1 MDPIQALDML
11 NQVVKGIKLPYNEHV
26 LLERSVD
33 VLREAL
39 QSGGVQEPAE
49 LLDTDE
55 PVGIEDEAPGT
66 KEAKAAK
73 TPRRGG
79 RRKK

>member
-11 NQVVKGIKLPYNEHV
+11 SQVVKGARLPYGEHV

-33 VLREAL
+33 VLRQVIIAKAKSSE
-39 QSGGVQEPAE
+39 EE
-49 LLDTDE
+49 EE
-55 PVGIEDEAPGT
+55 PVMFEETAT
-66 KEAKAAK
+66 KSKK
-73 TPRRGG
+73 TPRRGE

>member
-11 NQVVKGIKLPYNEHV
+11 SQVVKGARLPYGEHV

-33 VLREAL
+33 VLRQVIIAKAKSSE
-39 QSGGVQEPAE
+39 EE
-49 LLDTDE
+49 E
-55 PVGIEDEAPGT
+55 PVMFEETTT
-66 KEAKAAK
+66 KSKK
-73 TPRRGG
+73 TPRRGE

>member
-11 NQVVKGIKLPYNEHV
+11 SQVVKGARLPYGEHV

-33 VLREAL
+33 VLRTAITAKADTSEEEEP
-39 QSGGVQEPAE
+39 VVFEEPA
-49 LLDTDE
+49 
-55 PVGIEDEAPGT
+55 
-66 KEAKAAK
+66 KSK
-73 TPRRGG
+73 TPRRGE

>member
-11 NQVVKGIKLPYNEHV
+11 SQVVKGARLPYGEHV

-33 VLREAL
+33 VLRQAITAK
-39 QSGGVQEPAE
+39 AE
-49 LLDTDE
+49 SSEEEE
-55 PVGIEDEAPGT
+55 PVMFEEAIT
-66 KEAKAAK
+66 KSKK
-73 TPRRGG
+73 TPRRGE

>member
-11 NQVVKGIKLPYNEHV
+11 SQVVKGARLPYGEHV

-33 VLREAL
+33 VLRTTITEN
-39 QSGGVQEPAE
+39 AE
-49 LLDTDE
+49 SSEEEELEVFEEKVSTS
-55 PVGIEDEAPGT
+55 
-66 KEAKAAK
+66 K
-73 TPRRGG
+73 TPRRGE

>member
-11 NQVVKGIKLPYNEHV
+11 SQVVKGARLPYGEHV

-33 VLREAL
+33 VLRTAITANAEA
-39 QSGGVQEPAE
+39 SEE
-49 LLDTDE
+49 EE
-55 PVGIEDEAPGT
+55 PVVFEQ
-66 KEAKAAK
+66 AAK
-73 TPRRGG
+73 SKSPRRGE

>member
-11 NQVVKGIKLPYNEHV
+11 SQVVKGARLPYGEHV

-33 VLREAL
+33 VLRTAITAN
-39 QSGGVQEPAE
+39 AE
-49 LLDTDE
+49 TSEEEE
-55 PVGIEDEAPGT
+55 PVVFEES
-66 KEAKAAK
+66 AKSK
-73 TPRRGG
+73 SPRRGE

>member
-11 NQVVKGIKLPYNEHV
+11 SQVVKGARLPYGEHV

-33 VLREAL
+33 VLRQAITAK
-39 QSGGVQEPAE
+39 AE
-49 LLDTDE
+49 SSEEEE
-55 PVGIEDEAPGT
+55 PVMFEEQST
-66 KEAKAAK
+66 TSSKSK

>member
-11 NQVVKGIKLPYNEHV
+11 SQVVKGARLPYGEHV

-33 VLREAL
+33 VLRQAITAKT
-39 QSGGVQEPAE
+39 EPS
-49 LLDTDE
+49 TDE
-55 PVGIEDEAPGT
+55 EAVMFEETAT
-66 KEAKAAK
+66 KSKK
-73 TPRRGG
+73 TPRRGE

>member
-11 NQVVKGIKLPYNEHV
+11 SQVVKGARLPYGEHV

-33 VLREAL
+33 VLRTAITENAAA
-39 QSGGVQEPAE
+39 SEDE
-49 LLDTDE
+49 E
-55 PVGIEDEAPGT
+55 PVVFEET
-66 KEAKAAK
+66 AKSK
-73 TPRRGG
+73 TPRRGE

>member
-11 NQVVKGIKLPYNEHV
+11 SQVVKGARLPYAEHV

-33 VLREAL
+33 VLRTAITANADSSEE
-39 QSGGVQEPAE
+39 V
-49 LLDTDE
+49 E
-55 PVGIEDEAPGT
+55 PVLFEEQ
-66 KEAKAAK
+66 AKSK
-73 TPRRGG
+73 TPRRGE